1 MEFKRLN
8 KNSKLKL
15 CGVNELT
22 QNFISMLEEENIILQ
37 IVDFSRTIKSIDNS
51 ECYIVGIIVEY
62 LPREAQEQSAVSFE
76 RDIEFDN
83 ALDTIINNDPFG
95 AKYSG
100 KPIRCIFDNG
110 DNEWLDKALNLM
122 HNEFIRKKLEYIVA
136 RGGYGKIKR

>member
-8 KNSKLKL
+8 KNSKIAFVEVDGLAAKHTMDL
-15 CGVNELT
+15 CIGLDEC
-22 QNFISMLEEENIILQ
+22 IILQ
-37 IVDFSRTIKSIDNS
+37 IVELSMGL
-51 ECYIVGIIVEY
+51 IVIELLEKETQTNDV
-62 LPREAQEQSAVSFE
+62 LFE

-100 KPIRCIFDNG
+100 KPIRCIFENG

>member
-8 KNSKLKL
+8 KNSILRIYSLKDFL
-15 CGVNELT
+15 NNEETL
-22 QNFISMLEEENIILQ
+22 FSIEEKNTILQ
-37 IVDFSRTIKSIDNS
+37 MIEHEATDSL
-51 ECYIVGIIVEY
+51 IVEY
-62 LPREAQEQSAVSFE
+62 LPREIQEQSAVSFE

-100 KPIRCIFDNG
+100 KPIRCIFENG